1 MITPNVNQVL
11 KMSNE
16 YNLIPVVKRIL
27 ADMET
32 PIRIFR
38 RYAEN
43 ERAFLLESV
52 EGGIQWARYSFIGT
66 DPFLMISA
74 KRAGWKW
81 KKLARS
87 ASCQA
92 NLLKN

>member
-38 RYAEN
+38 RYADN
-43 ERAFLLESV
+43 DRAFLLESV
-52 EGGIQWARYSFIGT
+52 EGGSNGRDT
-66 DPFLMISA
+66 
-74 KRAGWKW
+74 
-81 KKLARS
+81 RS
-87 ASCQA
+87 SVQIRS
-92 NLLKN
+92 

>member
-1 MITPNVNQVL
+1 MVEVFVVITFFYLNLKGRDLMITPNVNQVL

-38 RYAEN
+38 RYADN
-43 ERAFLLESV
+43 DRAF
-52 EGGIQWARYSFIGT
+52 
-66 DPFLMISA
+66 
-74 KRAGWKW
+74 
-81 KKLARS
+81 
-87 ASCQA
+87 C
-92 NLLKN
+92 LKV

>member
-38 RYAEN
+38 RFADN
-43 ERAFLLESV
+43 DRAFLLESV
-52 EGGIQWARYSFIGT
+52 EGVSNGRDT
-66 DPFLMISA
+66 
-74 KRAGWKW
+74 
-81 KKLARS
+81 RS
-87 ASCQA
+87 SVQIRS
-92 NLLKN
+92 

>member
-38 RYAEN
+38 RFADN
-43 ERAFLLESV
+43 DRAFLLESV
-52 EGGIQWARYSFIGT
+52 EGESNGRDT
-66 DPFLMISA
+66 
-74 KRAGWKW
+74 
-81 KKLARS
+81 RS
-87 ASCQA
+87 SVQIRS
-92 NLLKN
+92 